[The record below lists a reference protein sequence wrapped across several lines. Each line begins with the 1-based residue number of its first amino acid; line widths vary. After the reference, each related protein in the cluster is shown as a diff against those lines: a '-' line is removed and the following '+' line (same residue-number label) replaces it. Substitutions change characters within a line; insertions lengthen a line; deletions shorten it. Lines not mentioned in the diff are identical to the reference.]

1 MTTHT
6 LRLFVAALIAAA
18 ATGVSTAAAHS
29 FPEAQSPSAGQAL
42 STAPPRVTIR
52 YNAPIEKVFANLQV
66 VDADG
71 KNVAAGA
78 PQVSADGLTLSI
90 ELSVLTPGDYTVK
103 WSVVGIDTHRTQGSY
118 QFTVAGA
125 AP

>member
-1 MTTHT
+1 MTTHA
-6 LRLFVAALIAAA
+6 LRLLLPVLIVAM
-18 ATGVSTAAAHS
+18 ATGASTAAAHS

-52 YNAPIEKVFANLQV
+52 YNAPIEKVFAKLQV
-66 VDADG
+66 VDASG
-71 KNVAAGA
+71 INVATGA

-90 ELSVLTPGDYTVK
+90 ELGVLAPGDYTVK

-118 QFTVAGA
+118 QFTVTGA